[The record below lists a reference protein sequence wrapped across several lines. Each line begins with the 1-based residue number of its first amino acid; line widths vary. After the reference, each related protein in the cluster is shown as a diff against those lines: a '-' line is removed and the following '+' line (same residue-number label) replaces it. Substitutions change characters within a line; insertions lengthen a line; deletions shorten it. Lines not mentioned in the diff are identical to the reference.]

1 MIITVTIAP
10 HHILVCFSA
19 LYNIHNETL
28 CSIDFGL
35 NILFENTSTNRR
47 TTPCNNT
54 KHMKMK
60 KRFTVLTQRTVV
72 LPLISLLLLNCER
85 IFILLPSALLGSTS
99 LCSLQ
104 RFIGFGQTNV
114 NTTNRTFSNYLRS
127 QCKWETQ
134 IIRYICNT

>member
-60 KRFTVLTQRTVV
+60 K
-72 LPLISLLLLNCER
+72 
-85 IFILLPSALLGSTS
+85 
-99 LCSLQ
+99 
-104 RFIGFGQTNV
+104 
-114 NTTNRTFSNYLRS
+114 
-127 QCKWETQ
+127 
-134 IIRYICNT
+134 